1 MQLNEIT
8 WQTMEPYVGG
18 TFRIDFAG
26 GQHVDL
32 KLTDVKKV
40 LDAHLDP
47 RLTRDS
53 FSLYFVGPADFAS
66 ALGLTGEGD
75 MEKIEALFD
84 QRYAADEGL
93 RKAVEQGRTSKAAF
107 RNYYGLRASVA
118 FSYGSHD
125 EWNILRLINDKRRG
139 AQLGVANQIASFY
152 DGRPTPPSAA
162 EQPVSNGYMGRCN

>member
-53 FSLYFVGPADFAS
+53 FSLYFVGPAETLLPQAIYPLRHETLDDPLQIFIVPIGKVA
-66 ALGLTGEGD
+66 EGFRY
-75 MEKIEALFD
+75 EAVF
-84 QRYAADEGL
+84 
-93 RKAVEQGRTSKAAF
+93 T
-107 RNYYGLRASVA
+107 
-118 FSYGSHD
+118 
-125 EWNILRLINDKRRG
+125 
-139 AQLGVANQIASFY
+139 
-152 DGRPTPPSAA
+152 
-162 EQPVSNGYMGRCN
+162 